1 MVRADIP
8 AIIVDD
14 FPTTPPMMTRDIT
27 SPYQTPIH
35 RSLDG
40 NDTPMAITPGIL
52 QSPDV
57 SYTLD
62 TPSRP
67 LQRRQRTSD
76 VSMLSIDMSS
86 R

>member
-40 NDTPMAITPGIL
+40 NDTPMAIMPGIL

-57 SYTLD
+57 LYTLD
-62 TPSRP
+62 DLP
-67 LQRRQRTSD
+67 L
-76 VSMLSIDMSS
+76 DMMFEAAEEGGD
-86 R
+86 